1 MNMVRTTTSPEETRR
16 LAAEWAPLFG
26 DRAVIALHGDLGAG
40 KTCFVQ
46 GLAAAL
52 GVGQDVTSPTYTL
65 IQEYPGGSRPLY
77 HIDLYRLR
85 GPDDALHMG
94 IEDYLPP
101 PRGLTALEWP
111 SRAGDLLP
119 SDAFHLTIE
128 PGVGA
133 EERIFH
139 LRQGLT
145 P

>member
-1 MNMVRTTTSPEETRR
+1 MNERLTSNSAEHTRR
-16 LAAEWAPLFG
+16 IAADFCLRLPPG
-26 DRAVIALHGDLGAG
+26 SVVALHGDLGAG

-65 IQEYPGGSRPLY
+65 IQEYPGGSLPLY

-85 GPDDALHMG
+85 GPEDALHMG

-119 SDAFHLTIE
+119 ADAFHLTIE

-139 LRQGLT
+139 LKQGA
-145 P
+145 